1 MNYISHRYLVAGL
14 AGILAAFL
22 AACTAHQKPSSV
34 ETVLATMAKDIVIP
48 IEAEESRNPLSWD
61 PQVEAQGEQAY
72 VQSCAICH
80 GPDGHGQTAM
90 GQGMYPPALD
100 LTSPHVQHWNDS
112 EMFWI
117 IQNGVRMT
125 GMSSWK
131 DAISASDTWKLVLFV
146 HHLPDRDSA
155 GARES
160 APPPST
166 QKTPEQLIAYG
177 RILYRQEGCFTCHQL
192 DGEGTKVGPDLTVE
206 GTRSRSADW
215 LIGHFKNPAAYV
227 PGSIMPAFN
236 NLTDEQLNAL
246 TAFLESQ
253 KGGGKS
259 SRQ

>member
-1 MNYISHRYLVAGL
+1 MNFASCRYLVIGL
-14 AGILAAFL
+14 MSVLTAVLV
-22 AACTAHQKPSSV
+22 ACTAHQKPSTV

-48 IEAEESRNPLSWD
+48 IEAEELKNPLSWS
-61 PQVEAQGEQAY
+61 PQVETQGQQVY
-72 VQSCAICH
+72 LQSCAICH
-80 GPDGHGQTAM
+80 GMDGHGQTPM

-112 EMFWI
+112 EMFWV

-131 DAISASDTWKLVLFV
+131 DAISAEDTWKLVLFV
-146 HHLPDRDSA
+146 HQLPELDSA
-155 GARES
+155 VAKS
-160 APPPST
+160 PAQPDSP

-177 RILYRQEGCFTCHQL
+177 KTLYRQEGCFTCHQL
-192 DGEGTKVGPDLTVE
+192 DREGTKVGPDLTIE
-206 GTRSRSADW
+206 GTRGRSVDW
-215 LIGHFKNPAAYV
+215 LIGHFKDPAAYV

-236 NLTDEQLNAL
+236 NFTDEQLNAL

-259 SRQ
+259 SKQ